1 MAITKF
7 NPILETFER
16 ISVPNQEAA
25 PNGMSFDR
33 YGNIWIAEHTV
44 DKIAA
49 YDPYNKNLIEVPI
62 LTATSFVQFLTS
74 DDKDNV
80 WFVEQQGN
88 KLAMIKTTEIP
99 ITVSQIPN
107 TDNFQLKY
115 TEIVSPLI
123 AMGIIATSL
132 FFVKS
137 LKDKR
142 RLNELIMS
150 G

>member
-1 MAITKF
+1 
-7 NPILETFER
+7 
-16 ISVPNQEAA
+16 
-25 PNGMSFDR
+25 MSFDR
-33 YGNIWIAEHTV
+33 YGNIWIAQHTV

-49 YDPYNKNLIEVPI
+49 YDPDNKNLIEVPVP
-62 LTATSFVQFLTS
+62 TTTSFVQFLTS

-88 KLAMIKTTEIP
+88 KLGMVKITEIP
-99 ITVSQIPN
+99 RTVSEIPN
-107 TDNFQLKY
+107 TNNFQLKY
-115 TEIVSPLI
+115 SEIVSPLI

-132 FFVKS
+132 FFIRN

-142 RLNELIMS
+142 RLNELVMS

>member
-1 MAITKF
+1 
-7 NPILETFER
+7 
-16 ISVPNQEAA
+16 
-25 PNGMSFDR
+25 MSFDR
-33 YGNIWIAEHTV
+33 YGNIWIAEHSV
-44 DKIAA
+44 DKITA
-49 YDPYNKNLIEVPI
+49 YDPDNKNLIEIPI
-62 LTATSFVQFLTS
+62 PTATSFVQFSTA
-74 DDKDNV
+74 DNKDNV

-88 KLAMIKTTEIP
+88 KLAMIKITEIP
-99 ITVSQIPN
+99 ITISQIP
-107 TDNFQLKY
+107 DVDDFQLKY
-115 TEIVSPLI
+115 TEIASPLI

>member
-1 MAITKF
+1 
-7 NPILETFER
+7 
-16 ISVPNQEAA
+16 
-25 PNGMSFDR
+25 
-33 YGNIWIAEHTV
+33 
-44 DKIAA
+44 
-49 YDPYNKNLIEVPI
+49 
-62 LTATSFVQFLTS
+62 
-74 DDKDNV
+74 
-80 WFVEQQGN
+80 
-88 KLAMIKTTEIP
+88 MIKITEIP

-123 AMGIIATSL
+123 AMGIIATSI